1 MQRCRD
7 QFRNADW
14 KTIGNNIRDY
24 REYIEMNQESLAK
37 KIGVSRQTI
46 SKIENNKLKSS
57 FLRYSERLQKIAT
70 ALGCKLEDLLQSS

>member
-14 KTIGNNIRDY
+14 KTIGSNIRDY

-46 SKIENNKLKSS
+46 SKIENNQLKCN
-57 FLRYSERLQKIAT
+57 FLRYSERLQEIAT
-70 ALGCKLEDLLQSS
+70 VLGCKLEDLLQSS